1 MLNRD
6 EIPRAE
12 THSLVVIVDAPAD
25 AAPPACTAD
34 GRPITLP
41 SNGTESVWD
50 VLDAHGITV
59 PLGCASGHC
68 GSCTVLLGDTPVP
81 ACLVSHA
88 DARRK
93 DIATI
98 ATAAEDALVAAM
110 MEHGAVQ
117 CGFCSPGIV
126 VTLSWLIRGAAAEGR
141 VVTVDEVR
149 DALTGH
155 LCRCT
160 GYAAVV
166 SAAVAASKELSGNG
180 QGIDVAG
187 TTA

>member
-1 MLNRD
+1 MLTRD

-12 THSLVVIVDAPAD
+12 TYSISTGIESSAGS
-25 AAPPACTAD
+25 APPACTAD
-34 GRPITLP
+34 GRSITLP
-41 SNGTESVWD
+41 ENGTESVWD
-50 VLDAHGITV
+50 VLDADGITL

-68 GSCTVLLGDTPVP
+68 GSCTILLDDAPVP
-81 ACLVSHA
+81 ACIVPHA
-88 DARRK
+88 DARRSN
-93 DIATI
+93 IATI

-149 DALTGH
+149 EALTGH

-160 GYAAVV
+160 GYATVV

-180 QGIDVAG
+180 QGIDEAG

>member
-1 MLNRD
+1 MLTRD

-12 THSLVVIVDAPAD
+12 TYSISTGIESSAGN
-25 AAPPACTAD
+25 APPVCTAD
-34 GRPITLP
+34 GRSITLP
-41 SNGTESVWD
+41 LNGTESVWD
-50 VLDAHGITV
+50 VLDAHGITL

-68 GSCTVLLGDTPVP
+68 GSCTVLLDDVPVP
-81 ACLVSHA
+81 ACIVPHA
-88 DARRK
+88 EARGR
-93 DIATI
+93 DIATT
-98 ATAAEDALVAAM
+98 ATASEDALVTAM

-126 VTLSWLIRGAAAEGR
+126 VTLSWFIREAAAEGR
-141 VVTVDEVR
+141 VVTVDEVQ

-166 SAAVAASKELSGNG
+166 SAAVAASNGFSGNG
-180 QGIDVAG
+180 QGIDGAG

>member
-1 MLNRD
+1 MLTRD
-6 EIPRAE
+6 EIRRAE
-12 THSLVVIVDAPAD
+12 TYSISAGIESSAG
-25 AAPPACTAD
+25 AAPPACTTD
-34 GRPITLP
+34 GRSITLP
-41 SNGTESVWD
+41 LNGTESVWD
-50 VLDAHGITV
+50 VLDAHSITL

-68 GSCTVLLGDTPVP
+68 GSCTVLLGDVPVP
-81 ACLVSHA
+81 ACIVPHA
-88 DARRK
+88 EARGR

-98 ATAAEDALVAAM
+98 ATASEDALVTAM

-166 SAAVAASKELSGNG
+166 SAAVAASKGFSGNG
-180 QGIDVAG
+180 QGIDEAG

>member
-1 MLNRD
+1 MVTRD
-6 EIPRAE
+6 EVPQAD
-12 THSLVVIVDAPAD
+12 THSIPASIES
-25 AAPPACTAD
+25 PAGTVPAVCTAD
-34 GRPITLP
+34 GRSITLP
-41 SNGTESVWD
+41 ENGTESVWD
-50 VLDAHGITV
+50 VLDTHGITL

-68 GSCTVLLGDTPVP
+68 GSCTVLLDDAPVP
-81 ACLVSHA
+81 ACIVPHA
-88 DARRK
+88 EARRSN
-93 DIATI
+93 IATI
-98 ATAAEDALVAAM
+98 ATASEDALVTAM

-166 SAAVAASKELSGNG
+166 SAAVAASKGFSGNG
-180 QGIDVAG
+180 QGIDEAG